1 MKLTKSK
8 LKEIIREELLKEGNF
23 DSDSFYNLMKEL
35 KKVNR
40 DVLKIIDKYHR
51 LILKNE
57 KLF

>member
-1 MKLTKSK
+1 
-8 LKEIIREELLKEGNF
+8 
-23 DSDSFYNLMKEL
+23 MKEL

-57 KLF
+57 KSKGEWLPEAIKEWMTDLHRALKKQGYIL